1 MSDLK
6 LTPQVL
12 AMYLGCEIEAKGS
25 RGILRNVNLKG
36 FCTLQLSEEIG
47 QSIGCLVE
55 EVKPIL
61 RRLSS
66 MTEEEAREFC
76 VYCPSDWKVV
86 VTPDQHGIYIKCW
99 KVGDLESM
107 QIVDL
112 EAVTAS
118 QFQYLLS
125 KHFDLFGLI
134 DAGLAIE
141 KP

>member
-47 QSIGCLVE
+47 QGIGCLVE

-66 MTEEEAREFC
+66 MTEEDSIEMFGTSKENFYAKENAKPEDLFLF
-76 VYCPSDWKVV
+76 
-86 VTPDQHGIYIKCW
+86 TPN
-99 KVGDLESM
+99 E
-107 QIVDL
+107 
-112 EAVTAS
+112 TAK
-118 QFQYLLS
+118 LLS
-125 KHFDLFGLI
+125 KHFDLFGLL